1 MPRPDLIPDC
11 SACAALCCVATSF
24 EHSEDFAFDKP
35 AGVACRYLT
44 RGHRCAIHAELIT
57 RGCRGCTTYDCYGA
71 GQRATRAFTAAPA
84 PLRDQAFL
92 ILRSLHELLWLL
104 TEAAKLCPPSCGELH
119 AALTAQVQTL
129 DAIAR
134 GDAAALLK
142 VELCRHDQ
150 RTRALLRRVGESFGG
165 RAHGEVPN

>member
-24 EHSEDFAFDKP
+24 ERSEDFSFDKP
-35 AGVACRYLT
+35 TGVACRYLT

-57 RGCRGCTTYDCYGA
+57 RGCRGCATYDCYGA
-71 GQRATRAFTAAPA
+71 GQRATRAPVHMRHQVF
-84 PLRDQAFL
+84 F
-92 ILRSLHELLWLL
+92 ILRGLHEQLWLL

-134 GDAAALLK
+134 GDVAALLE
-142 VELCRHDQ
+142 VELCHHDQ
-150 RTRALLRRVGESFGG
+150 RTRALLRRVGEAFGG
-165 RAHGEVPN
+165 RARGEAPS